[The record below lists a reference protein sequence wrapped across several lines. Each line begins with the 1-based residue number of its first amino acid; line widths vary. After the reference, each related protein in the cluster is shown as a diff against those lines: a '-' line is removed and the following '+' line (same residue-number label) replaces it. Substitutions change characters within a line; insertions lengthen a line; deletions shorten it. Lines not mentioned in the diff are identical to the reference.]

1 MVNTMSKTLFYNAK
15 VYVERDTFAEAVYQE
30 DGWIKAVGSNA
41 DVCALAADDAEKID
55 CEGRVLVPGF
65 NDSHMHM
72 CFTGENM
79 LVPDLSKVH
88 NKDELVAVIK
98 KYVDDNPGI
107 TGVFSQS
114 FDQNRWDDPTL
125 PTCKDLDAIS
135 TDIPINIARSCG
147 HIGISNSYI
156 LKQLGID
163 KDHKTWDGGR
173 IDCFEDGT
181 PNGIMAETPNM
192 AARMAVPSI
201 TFEQEKKALVTA
213 MEYAAAHGM
222 TSCQSNDMGVI
233 IKDQAYCYKIVD
245 EVFAEGKGLVRYH
258 SQTYVDTPEELKEKM
273 NDPRFYKGSFHDG
286 WFTTGPLKL
295 LKDGS
300 YGGHSA
306 FMRRDYDDQPGNRGV
321 ENIPDGKMY
330 EMVKIANENGI
341 GCAIH
346 CIGDAALE
354 KVTDCY
360 ARVQEELFGDKA
372 NNPCRNA
379 IVHCQTMDATLRQ
392 KVADA
397 NIQAMYQ
404 PVFIRTDMYGLEER
418 IGKAMCYT
426 SNSPK
431 TMRAMGI
438 HVSYGTDSPVE
449 DCNPLV
455 NLYVAVTRKDMAG
468 KPEGG
473 WYPDECEDVQTAVD
487 AYTYESAWAQGMEG
501 VKGRIKPG
509 YYADLTVLD
518 HDIFTCDPMLIKDTL
533 PVLTMCG
540 GKFTYRK

>member
-125 PTCKDLDAIS
+125 PTCRDLDAIS

-418 IGKAMCYT
+418 IGKAMCCT

-473 WYPDECEDVQTAVD
+473 WYPDECEDIQTAVD
-487 AYTYESAWAQGMEG
+487 AYT
-501 VKGRIKPG
+501 
-509 YYADLTVLD
+509 
-518 HDIFTCDPMLIKDTL
+518 
-533 PVLTMCG
+533 
-540 GKFTYRK
+540 

>member
-1 MVNTMSKTLFYNAK
+1 MSKTLFYNAK
-15 VYVERDTFAEAVYQE
+15 VYVEKDTFAQAVYQE
-30 DGWIKAVGSNA
+30 DGWIKAVGSIE
-41 DVCALAADDAEKID
+41 DVCPLAAEDAEKID

>member
-1 MVNTMSKTLFYNAK
+1 MSKTLFYNAK
-15 VYVERDTFAEAVYQE
+15 VYVERDTFAQAVYQE
-30 DGWIKAVGSNA
+30 DGWIKAVGSNE
-41 DVCALAADDAEKID
+41 DICALAAEDAEKVD
-55 CEGRVLVPGF
+55 CGGRLLLPGF

-72 CFTGENM
+72 CFTGECM
-79 LVPDLSKVH
+79 LVPDLSNVR

-98 KYVDDNPGI
+98 KYVEDNPGI
-107 TGVFSQS
+107 NGVFSQS

-125 PTCKDLDAIS
+125 PTCRDLDTIA
-135 TDIPINIARSCG
+135 TDIPIVINRSCG
-147 HIGISNSYI
+147 HIGISNSYV
-156 LKQLGID
+156 LDKLGID
-163 KDHKTWDGGR
+163 KDHKDWEGGR
-173 IDCFEDGT
+173 VDCFEDGT
-181 PNGIMAETPNM
+181 PNGIMMETPNF
-192 AARMAVPSI
+192 AARKTVPPI
-201 TFEQEKKALVTA
+201 TKEQEKKALVMA
-213 MEYAAAHGM
+213 MEYAAARGM
-222 TSCQSNDMGVI
+222 TSTQTNDIGQI
-233 IKDQAYCYKIVD
+233 IRDHDYGFSIVD
-245 EVFAEGKGLVRYH
+245 EVFSEGKGLVRYH
-258 SQTYVDTPEELKEKM
+258 SQTSVATPEELAKVID
-273 NDPRFYKGSFHDG
+273 DPTYFKGSFHDG
-286 WFTTGPLKL
+286 WVTMGPLKL

-306 FMRRDYDDQPGNRGV
+306 LMRRDYEDQPGNRGV
-321 ENIPDGKMY
+321 ENIPDGRMY
-330 EMVKIANENGI
+330 EMVKIANQHGV

-346 CIGDAALE
+346 CIGDEAVE

-372 NNPCRNA
+372 ENPCRNG

-392 KVADA
+392 KIRDA
-397 NIQAMYQ
+397 NLQAFYQ

-438 HVSYGTDSPVE
+438 RVSYGTDSPVE
-449 DCNPLV
+449 DCSPLV

-473 WYPDECEDVQTAVD
+473 WYPDECEDIQTAVD
-487 AYTYESAWAQGMEG
+487 AYTIESAWAQGMED

-518 HDIFTCDPMLIKDTL
+518 KDILTCDPMEIKDAMAWC
-533 PVLTMCG
+533 TMCG
-540 GKFTYRK
+540 GKFTFRK